1 MELQIKSLYSDF
13 FQFII
18 WDTLKPLFRGLS
30 VEIPFKNLK
39 NTICNIFV
47 EGALH
52 YKVDYLKITEILK
65 KYNLSDALIDYIID
79 LISKFANQLDG
90 YFLKDQ
96 SDIKSVYTGKE
107 FDNILYDFNNI
118 INEIVLVSYFDLIV
132 LKQAG
137 SLLVYASDLSLAD
150 IYQWRMECLELF
162 KSALIKDSSLLIAE
176 LLKSVSD
183 KLREIT
189 LNEKIINLIKL
200 QFTSFFE
207 FLVTI
212 EDLNTVIPLMKNILS
227 HEIFDYRQISS
238 LIPSN
243 DLEIITEWFKRQVI
257 DLPIILLE
265 KSFSADFTFEFD
277 TFKNEISELFKFFI
291 NGTIT
296 YDIFEKRLHDMEK
309 SLGYLELLDTNDENI
324 FEFLELEQSQELVKS
339 YPLQKIRTKFD
350 FNIPKLQKLAGTKNF
365 NQKLNF
371 VILYRV
377 FKNILSYCQ
386 FIEEEKKIDPSLNRL
401 ILYIKTKIQSIETL
415 YI

>member
-1 MELQIKSLYSDF
+1 MELQIKSLYTDF

-39 NTICNIFV
+39 NTICDVFV

-52 YKVDYLKITEILK
+52 YKVDYLKITKILK
-65 KYNLSDALIDYIID
+65 KHNLPDAIIDYIID
-79 LISKFANQLDG
+79 LLSKFANQLDG

-118 INEIVLVSYFDLIV
+118 INEFVLVSYFDLIV
-132 LKQAG
+132 LKHTA
-137 SLLVYASDLSLAD
+137 SLLIYASDISLAD

-162 KSALIKDSSLLIAE
+162 KSALIKDSSLIIAE
-176 LLKSVSD
+176 LLKSISD
-183 KLREIT
+183 KLSEIT

-207 FLVTI
+207 FLVAFD
-212 EDLNTVIPLMKNILS
+212 DLNTITPIMKDILS
-227 HEIFDYRQISS
+227 QEVFDYHQISS

-243 DLEIITEWFKRQVI
+243 DVEIITEWFKRQVI
-257 DLPIILLE
+257 DLPIVLLE

-277 TFKNEISELFKFFI
+277 TFKNEILALFKFFI

-296 YDIFEKRLHDMEK
+296 YDTLEKRLHDMEK
-309 SLGYLELLDTNDENI
+309 SLGYLELLNTYDENL
-324 FEFLELEQSQELVKS
+324 FEFLELEQSLELVKS

-350 FNIPKLQKLAGTKNF
+350 FNIPKLKKLASTKDF
-365 NQKLNF
+365 NEKLNF

-377 FKNILSYCQ
+377 FQNILSYCQ
-386 FIEEEKKIDPSLNRL
+386 FIDDEKKIDPSLNRL
-401 ILYIKTKIQSIETL
+401 IMYIKTKLQSTETL